1 LVPPNDSSPADVV
14 IRPYGPDDR
23 QAIRDICCRTAF
35 RNLGARALLDDA
47 ELFADYWTGYY
58 TDFEPESALVAER
71 SGRVIGYLTGCL
83 DTKRQIRVMATRVVP
98 PVLVKLA
105 TRAARGRYRDQPR
118 AHALLRWLLL
128 RAWREAPHV
137 DLDRF
142 PAHYHINLVRDG
154 YRRGL
159 YTRLAL
165 TFVDRLEAHGVA
177 RMHGQVTDA
186 ATGGVW
192 RRLFDDFRARYP
204 QVESQQWEAATTLG
218 RTVLGLEQ
226 ELMNR
231 AWGGSLDAFRLFLS
245 DLAEQHGL

>member
-1 LVPPNDSSPADVV
+1 
-14 IRPYGPDDR
+14 
-23 QAIRDICCRTAF
+23 
-35 RNLGARALLDDA
+35 
-47 ELFADYWTGYY
+47 
-58 TDFEPESALVAER
+58 
-71 SGRVIGYLTGCL
+71 
-83 DTKRQIRVMATRVVP
+83 MATRVVP
-98 PVLVKLA
+98 LVLVKLA
-105 TRAARGRYRDQPR
+105 SRAARGRYRDQPR

-165 TFVDRLEAHGVA
+165 TFVDCLEAQGVA

-186 ATGGVW
+186 ATDGVW

-204 QVESQQWEAATTLG
+204 HVEAEQWEAATTLG
-218 RTVLGLEQ
+218 RTVLGLEHD
-226 ELMNR
+226 LMNR
-231 AWGGSLDAFRLFLS
+231 AWGASIDAFRLFLR